1 MSELNDFEI
10 RYNGVEQAQIMMMAR
25 LLLEVARMKGAEGA
39 DFIDRFRNAVVTEL
53 NDAEDG
59 GGGPRD
65 QQIAAVS
72 QSVVVNVSKMAKDR
86 YVRLKNEGLL

>member
-1 MSELNDFEI
+1 
-10 RYNGVEQAQIMMMAR
+10 MMMAR
-25 LLLEVARMKGAEGA
+25 LLLEVARMKGTEGA

-53 NDAEDG
+53 NDAKDG

-65 QQIAAVS
+65 PQIAAVS

-86 YVRLKNEGLL
+86 YVRLKDEGLL